1 MVEFSDN
8 LQKSFNSIKTMKVR
22 GAGLIARTAVETLKA
37 EIDRENDRDVN
48 AFLSRMT
55 EAGEYLKLAR
65 PTAVSLPNS
74 INNLLRQIQ
83 VGAKTGSSVG
93 EIKAISRKAADMF
106 IEASLEAIKKI
117 GEIGSKRIS
126 DGDVL
131 LTHCN
136 SQSAIE
142 VISMAHS
149 QGKNIKVFVTETR
162 PRYQG
167 RLTAAALADRG
178 LDITLIPD
186 SAARLYMTKIDKVI
200 VGADAIAANG
210 AVINKIGTSQI
221 AAIAKES
228 RTRVMVAAETYKI
241 SPQTFLGE
249 LIEIE
254 ERDGSEIAPKEWLNL
269 HPNIKV
275 RNPAFDVTP
284 SEYIDIIITEMG
296 LFPPQGI
303 ILLLKDLYSLLP
315 T

>member
-1 MVEFSDN
+1 MVKLSDN
-8 LQKSFNSIKTMKVR
+8 LEKSFDSIRTMKVR
-22 GAGLIARTAVETLKA
+22 GAGLIARTAVQTLKA
-37 EIDRENDRDVN
+37 EIDAVDDRDVK

-55 EAGEYLKLAR
+55 EAGEYLKSAR

-83 VGAKTGSSVG
+83 IGTKEGASV
-93 EIKAISRKAADMF
+93 EEVKSISRRAADTF
-106 IEASLEAIKKI
+106 IAVSLEAIKKI

-149 QGKNIKVFVTETR
+149 QGKDIKVFVTETR

-167 RLTAAALADRG
+167 RLTAIALADRG
-178 LDITLIPD
+178 LDVTLIPD

-254 ERDGSEIAPKEWLNL
+254 ERDGTEVAPKEWLSL

-284 SEYIDIIITEMG
+284 PEYIDIIITEIG

-303 ILLLKDLYSLLP
+303 IMLLKDLYSLLP